1 MNTPGYSFDLSNR
14 TVLVTGASSGIG
26 AQFAR
31 TLAASGAAVVLA
43 ARRADR
49 LEALAAEL
57 KAAGARAQAISMD
70 VADEASVQAGYD
82 AAEKAF
88 GGVDSVIANAGMSP
102 AGSALG
108 LPIDSFDQV
117 LDVNIKGVFL
127 TVREGARRMIAQ
139 GSAERRH
146 GRILVV
152 GSITAHYVSA
162 SAAAY
167 SASKAAVAQ
176 LGRTLAFDWAKKG
189 INVNVLSPG
198 YIHTE
203 LTDGLW
209 DIDRGKALLE
219 RFPRGRLMDLDA
231 LDPMMLYLCS
241 DASAP
246 LTGSVFDVDDGQSL
260 G

>member
-1 MNTPGYSFDLSNR
+1 MSGYTFDLSNR

-49 LEALAAEL
+49 LAALEAEL
-57 KAAGARAQAISMD
+57 RAAGARALAVSMD
-70 VADEASVQAGYD
+70 VADEVSVQAGYD

-108 LPIDSFDQV
+108 LPIESFDQV
-117 LDVNIKGVFL
+117 TDVNIKGVFL
-127 TVREGARRMIAQ
+127 TVREGARRMIAR
-139 GSAERRH
+139 GSATRGQ
-146 GRILVV
+146 GRIVIV
-152 GSITAHYVSA
+152 SSITAHYVSA

-167 SASKAAVAQ
+167 SASKAAVLQ

-189 INVNVLSPG
+189 INVNILCPG
-198 YIHTE
+198 YILTE

-209 DIDRGKALLE
+209 EIDRGKALLE
-219 RFPRGRLMDLDA
+219 RFPRGRLMDVDA
-231 LDPMMLYLCS
+231 LDPLMLYLCS
-241 DASAP
+241 DACAQ
-246 LTGSVFDVDDGQSL
+246 LTGSVFDIDDGQSL

>member
-1 MNTPGYSFDLSNR
+1 LTGYSFDLSNR

-49 LEALAAEL
+49 LKALEAEL
-57 KAAGARAQAISMD
+57 KAAGARALAVAMD

-108 LPIDSFDQV
+108 LSVGDFDQV
-117 LDVNIKGVFL
+117 TDVNIKGVFL
-127 TVREGARRMIAQ
+127 TVREGARRMIAH
-139 GSAERRH
+139 GSGERGH
-146 GRILVV
+146 GRILIVS
-152 GSITAHYVSA
+152 SITAHYVSA

-167 SASKAAVAQ
+167 SASKAAVLQ

-189 INVNVLSPG
+189 VNVNILCPG
-198 YIHTE
+198 YILTE
-203 LTDGLW
+203 LTDSLW

-219 RFPRGRLMDLDA
+219 RFPRRRLMDLA
-231 LDPMMLYLCS
+231 TLDPLMLYLTS
-241 DASAP
+241 DASAQ